1 MIGSSNMH
9 VIIVTRNQNKKEN
22 DFHNQNFHNQIY
34 DHYHSNSLMERINKK
49 KQLSRNISFKIKH
62 RFTLLLTKFNYYLVS
77 KIPIDSDG

>member
-49 KQLSRNISFKIKH
+49 KQLSRNISFKIKY
-62 RFTLLLTKFNYYLVS
+62 RFTLTKFNYYLVS